1 MYAQKKPIEN
11 IHIVRERDRQRFRE
25 LLAVVALGVPIGFFL
40 LVFTW
45 QNLEV
50 IRLGH
55 EATHLQQTRKEIEDA
70 NKALRLELDRL
81 TSLDSVERKATALG
95 FQPTDP
101 AAIVMVQ
108 PPSVIPGVGE
118 GSDGT
123 GRATNGTGQPD
134 RGAAV
139 ERDGHPRASAL
150 PLAQPARRGEEPG
163 TTPR

>member
-40 LVFTW
+40 LIFTW

-55 EATHLQQTRKEIEDA
+55 EATRLQQTRKEIEDE

-81 TSLDSVERKATALG
+81 TSLEAVEHKATALG

-101 AAIVMVQ
+101 ASIVMVQ
-108 PPSVIPGVGE
+108 PSPALSGAVEGAVG
-118 GSDGT
+118 T
-123 GRATNGTGQPD
+123 TNGASSEPD
-134 RGAAV
+134 RGV
-139 ERDGHPRASAL
+139 PIVRDDHPRAAAL
-150 PLAQPARRGEEPG
+150 PLAQPARSGGQGPG